1 MYNIVI
7 YDDKPTIINGLISY
21 FESSNSIQIQASF
34 TRAADLLCFL
44 ESNQTD
50 LVLLEIK
57 THDEIGLK
65 LISLI
70 HDINTNIK
78 IIVFTTHTKDFISE
92 KCLNCG
98 ALSFLNKSIS
108 MDELEATLLNI
119 LASETQITI
128 TDHTHT
134 LTKQEKIIVLHL
146 AQGHTAKAI
155 ADILQVSP
163 HTIHNQKNH
172 LLLKF
177 ECANSTELIYK
188 MVGYGFIRI

>member
-7 YDDKPTIINGLISY
+7 YDDKPTLIKGLISH
-21 FESSNSIQIQASF
+21 FEFSNSIQIQATF

-70 HDINTNIK
+70 HDINNKIK
-78 IIVFTTHTKDFISE
+78 IIVFTTHTKDFISK

-98 ALSFLNKSIS
+98 AHCFLNKSIS
-108 MDELEATLLNI
+108 MDQLQATLLNI
-119 LASETQITI
+119 LASETQITYSE
-128 TDHTHT
+128 HTHT
-134 LTKQEKIIVLHL
+134 LTKQEKTIVLYL

-155 ADILQVSP
+155 ADRLQVSP

-172 LLLKF
+172 LLGKF

-188 MVGYGFIRI
+188 LIGYGFVKI

>member
-7 YDDKPTIINGLISY
+7 YDDKPTIINGLVSY
-21 FESSNSIQIQASF
+21 FESSDSILIQACF
-34 TRAADLLCFL
+34 TQVKDLLCFL
-44 ESNQTD
+44 ENKQTD

-70 HDINTNIK
+70 HDIDNSIK
-78 IIVFTTHTKDFISE
+78 IIVFTTLTKSFISE
-92 KCLNCG
+92 KCINCG
-98 ALSFLNKSIS
+98 AHGFLNKSIS
-108 MDELEATLLNI
+108 MNQLEINLLNI
-119 LASETQITI
+119 LTSEAQITH
-128 TDHTHT
+128 TEYTHT
-134 LTKQEKIIVLHL
+134 LTKHEKSIVLHL

-163 HTIHNQKNH
+163 NTIHNQKNH
-172 LLLKF
+172 LLKKF

-188 MVGYGFIRI
+188 LIGYGYVKI